1 MAFRSSS
8 TTTTRTSTAS
18 STTTRTKSNS
28 KAKVKPRLSTSSAMR
43 KLVDSPSTDSDPS
56 SSSSANDKPRRA
68 RAGSSDESD
77 FGDDMREAADLEKR
91 ARVAKD
97 EQARLRRAVKKHK
110 DKGEELPAEL
120 KAALKKKKS
129 AGSARAPVK
138 DDVAAVIDNVA
149 AERRRS
155 AGKGRPRRGSSA
167 SDSSADIVP
176 VSRPTRRRSDKR
188 RAVQE
193 RDGIEVQGADSSD
206 DGAAEDLVNTVKGGG
221 ELSDDPDE
229 VKKHLAR
236 RWFDRKNPNVMSAR
250 RKQLELKYNPLV
262 RMLNVEIQVGAS
274 SSRVANS
281 DEERRQDLHIENLTD
296 PDTDWSSPG
305 MGDLND
311 SVVIRPRRE
320 PPPHARSRV
329 ETDSPPPHKGK
340 GKSKEVKLEYDD
352 MDEDVK
358 PVVTPVKRSAQVSTV
373 KRESPEDVKPVILLT
388 DDEPEPDT
396 ADDDDEPAD
405 PTTSVHLDVKPAIG
419 SFSSRPALDGSAA
432 ARARPGPVASTS
444 ALPFEVDDSG
454 AEPDTES
461 DGAGE
466 VDDDVKT
473 PSAALAPHFAA
484 HTHALVGSSQTL
496 GPASQRRADVKG
508 ESQSSLFSCSRA
520 QSQRRSSH
528 GVKLE
533 VKDEPVD
540 FGLPVDPDDSDVE
553 FVDDAMLR
561 GVAAAAR
568 EKAVRDE
575 VRKKEDRRKAMQSEI
590 AARRMKKEEAER
602 DGQANYEDED
612 EDEDDERAMQVDGDD
627 DDDEAPL
634 MWDVG
639 KGTKPVTWPQPVRK
653 GRPKFMLESSQQK
666 NMGAHLLSQDPS
678 DKTQIPAPLNRFL
691 RQYQR
696 EGAEFL
702 YSQFKKGLG
711 GILGDDMG
719 LGKTIQVIAFLSAIM
734 DKQGIK
740 KYDDERRKK
749 VVYGRADDDPIDKPS
764 DLGPTCLI
772 VCPMSVVHNWEREFK
787 TWGYFDVGIFMGSKE
802 KKNEMLHKFD
812 RGVLDVVVAGFE
824 AVRNQIGEFTSRD
837 FTVVIVDEA
846 HRVKNRKSATTQAMN
861 QFPSRLRY
869 GLTGTAMQNK
879 LEEFWCVLN
888 WAAPGRVG
896 THRQWDDLV
905 SRPLKFA
912 QTADATEDELALGR
926 KRAMALVTSLLPNFW
941 IRRTKDDRNVQLQ
954 LPPKTDNVVLC
965 PLTALQQ
972 RVYRRLLQLEDVQI
986 MLTADDP
993 CPCGERDETG
1003 LPYRRGSCC
1012 EQEWTKLIFK
1022 YISLFQGVSNHLAL
1036 MYPNREDKRK
1046 EPERYEQA
1054 VSWMQ
1059 TAFPDDW
1066 QDRKP
1071 GPQAALDPDLC
1082 GKWKILCEL
1091 LELWHHEGH
1100 KVLIFS
1106 MSLKILDL
1114 LSSLMET
1121 THYKYL
1127 TLDGSTPQDER
1138 MPLVDEFNDP
1148 AGGIFCFLISTRA
1161 GGVGLNLTAAN
1172 RVVIFDPNW
1181 NPSHDLQAMDRAYR
1195 FGQTRRVDVFRLI
1208 GAGTLEELIYN
1219 RQQYK
1224 RSMAKTSYDASSER
1238 RLYTGVQGEGKTQHG
1253 DLWGVKNIFS
1263 LSENFSLTEKS
1274 IERANLAEL
1283 EYALRNS
1290 SIFETDDGKVADLDE
1305 PDAEEVVAEVT
1316 GYSKKADPTNQM
1328 SPEELARH
1336 ERSLREQAM
1345 ISRILSGVR
1354 TAESDD
1360 VIGGSNIELLRG
1372 HAAIQGQAAR
1382 AKAVTAGPPRP
1393 RLSAP
1398 PPSSSS
1404 HKAKPVKKRSK
1415 TEHDDVPAW
1424 DPLSRSSG
1432 RPSATQRDASQA
1444 RPALKKPKL
1453 ESQPGPDSKGDA
1465 FVAAGLPEGVSVVDA
1480 IATAGYGGADGV
1492 QRFYREFGACDK
1504 GKKASMLKSVVRAWR
1519 KENPDVEDED
1529 EDAE

>member
-1 MAFRSSS
+1 MAFGSS
-8 TTTTRTSTAS
+8 TTTTRTRAAS
-18 STTTRTKSNS
+18 RTTTRTKSS
-28 KAKVKPRLSTSSAMR
+28 TKAKSKPRASTSGAMR
-43 KLVDSPSTDSDPS
+43 KLVESSTSDSNPS
-56 SSSSANDKPRRA
+56 SSSSTDDKPRRA
-68 RAGSSDESD
+68 PAGSSDESD
-77 FGDDMREAADLEKR
+77 FGDDMRQDADREKR
-91 ARVAKD
+91 ARVDKD
-97 EQARLRRAVKKHK
+97 EHARLRREVKKYK
-110 DKGEELPAEL
+110 DQGEELPAEL
-120 KAALKKKKS
+120 KAALKKKKKS
-129 AGSARAPVK
+129 AGGVKAPLTA
-138 DDVAAVIDNVA
+138 DVAAVMNNVA

-155 AGKGRPRRGSSA
+155 SGKGGRRRGSS
-167 SDSSADIVP
+167 SGDSSAGNIKQ
-176 VSRPTRRRSDKR
+176 SRPTRRRSDKR

-193 RDGIEVQGADSSD
+193 RDGIEIQGADSSD
-206 DGAAEDLVNTVKGGG
+206 DPAADDVFNAVRGGV

-236 RWFDRKNPNVMSAR
+236 RWLDRKNPTVMSAR
-250 RKQLELKYNPLV
+250 RKQLELRYNPLV

-274 SSRVANS
+274 SGRAANS
-281 DEERRQDLHIENLTD
+281 DEERRQDLHVENLTD

-311 SVVIRPRRE
+311 RVVIRPRRE
-320 PPPHARSRV
+320 PPPHAMSRV
-329 ETDSPPPHKGK
+329 KTDSPSPHKGE
-340 GKSKEVKLEYDD
+340 GKEVKLEWDE

-358 PVVTPVKRSAQVSTV
+358 PLVTPVKRAAPLTTV
-373 KRESPEDVKPVILLT
+373 KRESPEDVKPVIILT
-388 DDEPEPDT
+388 DDEPDT
-396 ADDDDEPAD
+396 ADDDDEPAHP
-405 PTTSVHLDVKPAIG
+405 PTSLLPDIKPILG
-419 SFSSRPALDGSAA
+419 SSSSRPTVNGSTA
-432 ARARPGPVASTS
+432 ARVQPGPVPSTS
-444 ALPFEVDDSG
+444 AIPIEAYDSG

-461 DGAGE
+461 DGE
-466 VDDDVKT
+466 REDDIKP

-484 HTHALVGSSQTL
+484 HAHGPAGSSQTL
-496 GPASQRRADVKG
+496 GPASQRLADVQS
-508 ESQSSLFSCSRA
+508 ESQASSLRYSRPHSQRSSQA
-520 QSQRRSSH
+520 QSQ

-553 FVDDAMLR
+553 VVDDAMLR
-561 GVAAAAR
+561 GVAAATR
-568 EKAVRDE
+568 EKAMRDE
-575 VRKKEDRRKAMQSEI
+575 MRQKEDRRKEMQSEI
-590 AARRMKKEEAER
+590 AARRIKMEAAER
-602 DGQANYEDED
+602 DVGAKDED
-612 EDEDDERAMQVDGDD
+612 EDEDDEGVDVMDVDD
-627 DDDEAPL
+627 EDDEAPL

-639 KGTKPVTWPQPVRK
+639 KGNKPATWPQPVRK
-653 GRPKFMLESSQQK
+653 GRPKFLLENEQQK
-666 NMGAHLLSQDPS
+666 NLGAHLLSNDPS

-702 YSQFKKGLG
+702 YSQYKKGLG

-749 VVYGRADDDPIDKPS
+749 IVYERADDDPIDKPS

-772 VCPMSVVHNWEREFK
+772 VCPMTVVHNWEREFK
-787 TWGYFDVGIFMGSKE
+787 TWGYFDVGVFMGTKE
-802 KKNEMLHKFD
+802 KKNDMLQKFD
-812 RGVLDVVVAGFE
+812 RGVLDVVIAGFE
-824 AVRNQIGEFTSRD
+824 AVRNHIGEFTSRD

-846 HRVKNRKSATTQAMN
+846 HRVKNRKSLTTQAMN

-965 PLTALQQ
+965 PLTPLQQ

-993 CPCGERDETG
+993 CPCGERDEKG

-1022 YISLFQGVSNHLAL
+1022 YVSLFQGVSNHLAL
-1036 MYPNREDKRK
+1036 MYPNREEKRK

-1066 QDRKP
+1066 QNRKP

-1082 GKWKILCEL
+1082 GKWNILCEL
-1091 LELWHHEGH
+1091 LELWHREGH

-1148 AGGIFCFLISTRA
+1148 AGDIFCFLISTRA

-1195 FGQTRRVDVFRLI
+1195 FGQTRKVDVFRLI

-1263 LSENFSLTEKS
+1263 LSDNFSLTEKS

-1316 GYSKKADPTNQM
+1316 GYSRKADPTNQM
-1328 SPEELARH
+1328 SPEELASH

-1345 ISRILSGVR
+1345 ISRILSGVK
-1354 TAESDD
+1354 TAESDA

-1372 HAAIQGQAAR
+1372 HTAIQGQAAR
-1382 AKAVTAGPPRP
+1382 AKEVKAGPAQRRP
-1393 RLSAP
+1393 SA
-1398 PPSSSS
+1398 PPSSSAS
-1404 HKAKPVKKRSK
+1404 SRQAKPVKKRSK
-1415 TEHDDVPAW
+1415 IEDDDAPAW
-1424 DPLSRSSG
+1424 DPLRRSSG
-1432 RPSATQRDASQA
+1432 RPSATQHDASQA
-1444 RPALKKPKL
+1444 PAALKKPKL
-1453 ESQPGPDSKGDA
+1453 ESQRGADSKGDA
-1465 FVAAGLPEGVSVVDA
+1465 FIAAGLPEGVSVVDA
-1480 IATAGYGGADGV
+1480 IAAAGYGGADGV

-1504 GKKASMLKSVVRAWR
+1504 GKKASMLRRVVKAWR
-1519 KENPDVEDED
+1519 VENPDAEEDE
-1529 EDAE
+1529 